1 MNRDRIKA
9 MIDEGRPRSEI
20 MAETGAD
27 NRLISQMISRVARP
41 PKRATVKRSY
51 VKRARISEKKPVI
64 AAPKEIEVPAW
75 VPRGLINDYVRIAFK
90 QGEEAAASYAR
101 KAKRGLLV
109 SPPEQRP

>member
-27 NRLISQMISRVARP
+27 NRLISQMIPRRNLLQQPPVA
-41 PKRATVKRSY
+41 KRSY
-51 VKRARISEKKPVI
+51 VKRARISEKKPAI

-101 KAKRGLLV
+101 GRKRELLAALQ
-109 SPPEQRP
+109 EQRP